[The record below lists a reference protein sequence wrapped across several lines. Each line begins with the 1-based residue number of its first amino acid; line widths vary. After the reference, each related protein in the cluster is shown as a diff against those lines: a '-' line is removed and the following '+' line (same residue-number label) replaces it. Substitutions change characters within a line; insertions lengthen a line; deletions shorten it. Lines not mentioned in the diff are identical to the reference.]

1 MIQKL
6 DVRTSGSGRSWWF
19 RCAFLAATVALLL
32 FVPSVDAQQ
41 KPNIVVIWG
50 DDIGYWNVGAYTH
63 GMMGWTPNIDSIAKN
78 GILFTDHYGQPS
90 CTAGR
95 AAFIMGQL
103 PIRTGMTTIGIPGST
118 RGIQKSDPTLAEVLK
133 AQGYATGQF
142 GKNHL
147 GDRNEFLPTVH
158 GFDEWFGNLY
168 HLNAE
173 EEPEELDYPGQKNPA
188 YT

>member
-1 MIQKL
+1 MIRKL
-6 DVRTSGSGRSWWF
+6 KVWTSGLERSWWF
-19 RCAFLAATVALLL
+19 RCALLAAVVAFTLLAT
-32 FVPSVDAQQ
+32 DARAQQ
-41 KPNIVVIWG
+41 KPNIVVIFG

-133 AQGYATGQF
+133 TQGYATGQF
-142 GKNHL
+142 GKNH
-147 GDRNEFLPTVH
+147 G
-158 GFDEWFGNLY
+158 
-168 HLNAE
+168 
-173 EEPEELDYPGQKNPA
+173 
-188 YT
+188 